1 MCSISV
7 SKGLFEMEKKME
19 ISRTANH
26 GLFLKTTKIC
36 FYWYIIFFK
45 WQKNKNEQSLRLY
58 PPVPLSY
65 ASVHCIMDAFEINHE
80 TAYLAVLFVFS
91 MESLRFSAVVL
102 KDDKPC
108 NTIQEKS
115 MTCNKYCS
123 DVIGKCNK
131 YCSDVIGK
139 CNKYCSDVIGKSIKF
154 NTFM

>member
-1 MCSISV
+1 
-7 SKGLFEMEKKME
+7 
-19 ISRTANH
+19 
-26 GLFLKTTKIC
+26 
-36 FYWYIIFFK
+36 
-45 WQKNKNEQSLRLY
+45 
-58 PPVPLSY
+58 
-65 ASVHCIMDAFEINHE
+65 MDAFEINHE

-139 CNKYCSDVIGKSIKF
+139 CNKDYTAMLSVSVTSTAAMLSVGVTSTAAMLLVKVSRMQRCYW
-154 NTFM
+154 

>member
-1 MCSISV
+1 
-7 SKGLFEMEKKME
+7 
-19 ISRTANH
+19 
-26 GLFLKTTKIC
+26 
-36 FYWYIIFFK
+36 
-45 WQKNKNEQSLRLY
+45 
-58 PPVPLSY
+58 
-65 ASVHCIMDAFEINHE
+65 MDAFEINHE

-91 MESLRFSAVVL
+91 MESFRFSAVVL

-139 CNKYCSDVIGKSIKF
+139 CNKYCSDVIGKCIKF
-154 NTFM
+154 NAVM

>member
-1 MCSISV
+1 
-7 SKGLFEMEKKME
+7 ME

-36 FYWYIIFFK
+36 YYWYIIFFK

-65 ASVHCIMDAFEINHE
+65 ASVHCIMDAFEINHKI
-80 TAYLAVLFVFS
+80 AYLAVLFVFS

-139 CNKYCSDVIGKSIKF
+139 CNKDYTAMLSVSVTSTAAMLSVSVTSTIQRCYR
-154 NTFM
+154 

>member
-1 MCSISV
+1 MVCFWKQRKYVIIDI
-7 SKGLFEMEKKME
+7 LFFSSDRKIKTNNLWGF
-19 ISRTANH
+19 SH
-26 GLFLKTTKIC
+26 LFLCPTH
-36 FYWYIIFFK
+36 
-45 WQKNKNEQSLRLY
+45 
-58 PPVPLSY
+58 P
-65 ASVHCIMDAFEINHE
+65 CIMDAFEINHE
-80 TAYLAVLFVFS
+80 TAYLAVLFVIS
-91 MESLRFSAVVL
+91 MESLHFSAVVL